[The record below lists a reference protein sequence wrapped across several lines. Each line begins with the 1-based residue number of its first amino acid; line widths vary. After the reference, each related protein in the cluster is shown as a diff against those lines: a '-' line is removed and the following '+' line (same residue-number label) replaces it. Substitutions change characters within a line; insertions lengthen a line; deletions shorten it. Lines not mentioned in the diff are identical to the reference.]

1 MNDPFEVD
9 LDFNPESTFDS
20 RDCVNLIID
29 GPGDTTVRPCRPEL
43 LPFLMAEREKLARW
57 QAENEKEKAK
67 PDAQE
72 KPDEKNGH
80 P

>member
-9 LDFNPESTFDS
+9 LDSNPESSFDS

-57 QAENEKEKAK
+57 HAEFEKGQSEE
-67 PDAQE
+67 DAQA

-80 P
+80 A